1 MIRKSLTEMKIILE
15 IRLFYLTFKKKYK
28 KMKKIFVIFTA
39 VVSAIGATILINGCV
54 ASKLVAKK
62 TGSQLW
68 GENCIRCHNA
78 PSPADYSSA
87 QWETI
92 GMHMKL
98 RANLTEDETNK
109 IVAFLKGT
117 N

>member
-1 MIRKSLTEMKIILE
+1 
-15 IRLFYLTFKKKYK
+15 
-28 KMKKIFVIFTA
+28 MKKIA
-39 VVSAIGATILINGCV
+39 VLFLILIAVTGSTIFIYSCA
-54 ASKLVAKK
+54 ASKAIVEK

-78 PSPADYSSA
+78 PSSAEYSSA

-98 RANLTEDETNK
+98 RANLTDDETNK
-109 IVAFLKGT
+109 IVMFLKSG

>member
-1 MIRKSLTEMKIILE
+1 
-15 IRLFYLTFKKKYK
+15 
-28 KMKKIFVIFTA
+28 MKKLSGIFILLIASIIAIIF
-39 VVSAIGATILINGCV
+39 INGCAATV
-54 ASKLVAKK
+54 DITAKK
-62 TGSQLW
+62 GSQLW

-78 PSPADYSSA
+78 PPSGDYSAA

-98 RANLTEDETNK
+98 RANLTYDETTK
-109 IVAFLKGT
+109 IVAFLKSS

>member
-1 MIRKSLTEMKIILE
+1 M
-15 IRLFYLTFKKKYK
+15 
-28 KMKKIFVIFTA
+28 
-39 VVSAIGATILINGCV
+39 
-54 ASKLVAKK
+54 
-62 TGSQLW
+62 QLW

-78 PSPADYSSA
+78 PSSGDYSNA

-98 RANLTEDETNK
+98 RANLTDVETNK
-109 IVAFLKGT
+109 IVEFLKSS

>member
-1 MIRKSLTEMKIILE
+1 MKKLIILS
-15 IRLFYLTFKKKYK
+15 I
-28 KMKKIFVIFTA
+28 
-39 VVSAIGATILINGCV
+39 AIIAGIGSIILINSC
-54 ASKLVAKK
+54 ATSKTVIAK

-78 PSPADYSSA
+78 PSSADYSPA

-92 GMHMKL
+92 GMHMKN
-98 RANLTEDETNK
+98 RANLTDVEIKK
-109 IVAFLKGT
+109 IVTFLQSA

>member
-1 MIRKSLTEMKIILE
+1 
-15 IRLFYLTFKKKYK
+15 
-28 KMKKIFVIFTA
+28 MKKLTLLSIALVA
-39 VVSAIGATILINGCV
+39 GIGAAILIIGCV
-54 ASKLVAKK
+54 TSKTVTAKN
-62 TGSQLW
+62 GMQLW

-78 PSPADYSSA
+78 PSSGDYSNA

-98 RANLTEDETNK
+98 RAELTDDEINK
-109 IVAFLKGT
+109 IATFLKST

>member
-1 MIRKSLTEMKIILE
+1 
-15 IRLFYLTFKKKYK
+15 
-28 KMKKIFVIFTA
+28 MKKLTSLSIAFIVGIGTIIIINSCATTA
-39 VVSAIGATILINGCV
+39 NIAA
-54 ASKLVAKK
+54 K
-62 TGSQLW
+62 TGTQLW

-78 PSPADYSSA
+78 PPSSDYSPA

-98 RANLTEDETNK
+98 RANLTDDETNK
-109 IVAFLKGT
+109 IVAFLKSS